1 MFLSLCLSV
10 SVNGCGIDS
19 GSNDEVAALEF
30 ITSCEVSTQSND
42 VILGIGNKDFVTID
56 SVEDVNIVQGYQG
69 GFHLWG
75 ALRFASREQIDRT
88 NAIQLV
94 ACLDGKIIA
103 DSSYESIAYLPRK
116 ELALYGLAIIFLP
129 SIDVT
134 QLGGRQIN
142 LIAAVQTDNN
152 LHFSTASTST
162 RCCGHVADGD

>member
-1 MFLSLCLSV
+1 M
-10 SVNGCGIDS
+10 
-19 GSNDEVAALEF
+19 
-30 ITSCEVSTQSND
+30 
-42 VILGIGNKDFVTID
+42 TID
-56 SVEDVNIVQGYQG
+56 SVEDINIVQGYQG